1 MTSLAA
7 GERPDA
13 APALLSLAGIG
24 KSFDGR
30 QVLDDACLDIA
41 AGEVHAL
48 LGENGAGK
56 STLMNVLTG
65 VYAPDR
71 GEIRLDGRLLPIR
84 GPRDAIAAGIGMV
97 HQHFRLVD
105 RFSAAENLWLSAGSN
120 GALATPKAAAAALE
134 STARE
139 LGLGVDPDAIVGQ
152 LSIAER
158 QRVEICKVL
167 ALGARIVV
175 LDEPTAVLTDQ
186 EAESLLAAVRS
197 IAAAGR
203 SVVLIT
209 HKLREV
215 VGHSDRVTVMRQ
227 GRTVA
232 ANRPT
237 AALDAAG
244 LARLMVGEEIET
256 GRPMAAAAVGRARLA
271 ITGLSVRRGDGAVGI
286 EDVSLSV
293 RGGEILGIAGVGGNG
308 QQQLADAL
316 AGIAQVQSGTLA
328 IDDEDVTTAIVARRR
343 DLGLRIIPAD
353 RSASGVVGDL
363 SVAENLALTRVRIGR
378 YGRVWLQ
385 RGRMRDDAARTI
397 KEYDVAG
404 AAPGRPM
411 RLLSGGNAQ
420 KLLLAREL
428 DAGVSILLAH
438 SPARGLDVK
447 ATAFVQVAIRRA
459 VAAGAACLL
468 ISEDLEE
475 ILALSD
481 RIAVMSRG
489 RIVAECP
496 AGVSSGEIGALMLGH
511 A

>member
-1 MTSLAA
+1 MNALAA
-7 GERPDA
+7 PGRPDA
-13 APALLSLAGIG
+13 APALLSLAGIS

-30 QVLDDACLDIA
+30 LVLDDACLDIA

-71 GEIRLDGRLLPIR
+71 GEIRLKGRLLPIR

-105 RFSAAENLWLSAGSN
+105 RFSAAENLWLTAGSN
-120 GALATPKAAAAALE
+120 GALATPKAAAAALD

-139 LGLGVDPDAIVGQ
+139 LGLKVDPEGVVGQ

-186 EAESLLAAVRS
+186 EAESLLAAVRN

-237 AALDAAG
+237 AALDAGG
-244 LARLMVGEEIET
+244 LARIMVGQDIET
-256 GRPMAAAAVGRARLA
+256 TRPLAAAATGAARLVVA
-271 ITGLSVRRGDGAVGI
+271 GLSVRRGDGAAGI
-286 EDVSLSV
+286 EKVSLSV
-293 RGGEILGIAGVGGNG
+293 RGGEVLGIAGVGGNG

-316 AGIAQVQSGTLA
+316 AGIAPVQSGTIA
-328 IDDEDVTTAIVARRR
+328 IDGEDVTAAIVARRR

-363 SVAENLALTRVRIGR
+363 SVAENLALTRVRTGR
-378 YGRVWLQ
+378 YGRLWLR
-385 RGRMRDDAARTI
+385 RGRMRDDAGHAI
-397 KEYDVAG
+397 EEYAIAG

-428 DAGVSILLAH
+428 DAGISILLAH

-447 ATAFVQVAIRRA
+447 ATAFVQAAIRRA

-489 RIVAECP
+489 RIVGECP

>member
-1 MTSLAA
+1 MNGMAAA
-7 GERPDA
+7 GRPNA
-13 APALLSLAGIG
+13 APALLSLAGIC

-30 QVLDDACLDIA
+30 QVLDNACLDIA

-65 VYAPDR
+65 VYAADR
-71 GEIRLDGRLLPIR
+71 GEIRLDGRLLPVR

-105 RFSAAENLWLSAGSN
+105 RFSAAENLWLTAGAH
-120 GALATPKAAAAALE
+120 GALANPPAAAAALE

-139 LGLGVDPDAIVGQ
+139 LCLKVDPEAIVGQ
-152 LSIAER
+152 ISIAER

-186 EAESLLAAVRS
+186 EAESLLAAVRN

-203 SVVLIT
+203 SVILIT

-215 VGHSDRVTVMRQ
+215 VGHSDRVTVMRR

-232 ANRPT
+232 AGHPT
-237 AALDAAG
+237 AAFDAVS
-244 LARLMVGEEIET
+244 LARLMVGQEFET
-256 GRPMAAAAVGRARLA
+256 ARPVAATAVGSARLIIA
-271 ITGLSVRRGDGAVGI
+271 GLSVRRDDGAAGI

-316 AGIAQVQSGTLA
+316 AGIAPIRSGALT
-328 IDDEDVTTAIVARRR
+328 IDGEDVTAVSVARRR

-353 RSASGVVGDL
+353 RTASGVVGDL
-363 SVAENLALTRVRIGR
+363 SVAENLALTRVRTGR
-378 YGRVWLQ
+378 YGRIWLQ
-385 RGRMRDDAARTI
+385 RGRMREDAGRAI
-397 KEYDVAG
+397 DEYAIAG
-404 AAPGRPM
+404 AAPDRPM

-428 DAGVSILLAH
+428 DAGAAILLAH

-447 ATAFVQVAIRRA
+447 ATAFVQAAIRRA

-489 RIVAECP
+489 RIVGECP
-496 AGVSSGEIGALMLGH
+496 AGASTGEIGALMLGH

>member
-1 MTSLAA
+1 V
-7 GERPDA
+7 RP
-13 APALLSLAGIG
+13 I
-24 KSFDGR
+24 
-30 QVLDDACLDIA
+30 
-41 AGEVHAL
+41 
-48 LGENGAGK
+48 
-56 STLMNVLTG
+56 
-65 VYAPDR
+65 
-71 GEIRLDGRLLPIR
+71 
-84 GPRDAIAAGIGMV
+84 
-97 HQHFRLVD
+97 
-105 RFSAAENLWLSAGSN
+105 
-120 GALATPKAAAAALE
+120 
-134 STARE
+134 
-139 LGLGVDPDAIVGQ
+139 
-152 LSIAER
+152 
-158 QRVEICKVL
+158 
-167 ALGARIVV
+167 
-175 LDEPTAVLTDQ
+175 
-186 EAESLLAAVRS
+186 
-197 IAAAGR
+197 
-203 SVVLIT
+203 
-209 HKLREV
+209 
-215 VGHSDRVTVMRQ
+215 
-227 GRTVA
+227 
-232 ANRPT
+232 
-237 AALDAAG
+237 
-244 LARLMVGEEIET
+244 
-256 GRPMAAAAVGRARLA
+256 AAAAVGPARLA

-316 AGIAQVQSGTLA
+316 AGIAPVQSGTLA
-328 IDDEDVTTAIVARRR
+328 IDDEDVTAAIVARRR

-397 KEYDVAG
+397 EEYDVAG

-489 RIVAECP
+489 RIVSECP